1 MEMKSLLFKLEERKK
16 IRGIVTLFHGR
27 IDSLPLTKGLVG
39 VCIWGTLW
47 LYTTFFR
54 GISH

>member
-1 MEMKSLLFKLEERKK
+1 
-16 IRGIVTLFHGR
+16 LFHGR
-27 IDSLPLTKGLVG
+27 IDSLPPTKGLVG
-39 VCIWGTLW
+39 GCIWGTLW

>member
-1 MEMKSLLFKLEERKK
+1 MEKQGKTLIKRLGRELE
-16 IRGIVTLFHGR
+16 IRGIITLFHGR
-27 IDSLPLTKGLVG
+27 IDSLPLTKGLAG

-54 GISH
+54 GI